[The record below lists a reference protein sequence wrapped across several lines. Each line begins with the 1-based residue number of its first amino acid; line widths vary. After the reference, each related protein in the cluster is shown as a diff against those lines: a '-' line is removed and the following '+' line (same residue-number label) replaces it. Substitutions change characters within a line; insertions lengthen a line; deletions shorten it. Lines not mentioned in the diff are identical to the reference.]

1 MEKKNKINLKIW
13 IPVAVIVLV
22 IIVSLATM
30 VSSRTRV
37 AFLNIESGN
46 VEVDQGKGWTSAE
59 DGMELSLED
68 KVKTGEDGSAVIVLY
83 ESILV
88 ELDPNTEVSIEQ
100 LSKDKVKLNQQSG
113 STWNKFAAISGIK
126 SFEVE
131 TPTTVATVRGCEFW
145 VDMDSVGVEEGAV
158 DAKMKGKLLKLVAGR
173 KGVLRD
179 GVASEEDLTPEDLQ
193 KALHKKEIIIKHL
206 KKLRMD
212 EMNKHSIAVG
222 LIKTAKGYTD
232 EDITRFIN
240 KLDNGELDENSV
252 RQRSPLPAKSL
263 EKFAKMTTEIKKQNA
278 DMKRLQALQSGG
290 IKDEMPLIKDRA
302 TADIPPDPLGKPML
316 EKPLLAER

>member
-1 MEKKNKINLKIW
+1 MEKKKLNLKIW

-37 AFLNIESGN
+37 AFLNVESGS
-46 VEVDQGKGWTSAE
+46 VQVDQGKGWTAAE
-59 DGMELSLED
+59 DGMELS
-68 KVKTGEDGSAVIVLY
+68 
-83 ESILV
+83 
-88 ELDPNTEVSIEQ
+88 Q

-179 GVASEEDLTPEDLQ
+179 GTASEEDLTPEDIQ
-193 KALHKKEIIIKHL
+193 RSLHKKEIIIKHL
-206 KKLRMD
+206 KNLRQD
-212 EMNKHSIAVG
+212 EMNKHNIMVG
-222 LIKTAKGYTD
+222 LIKRTRGYND
-232 EDITRFIN
+232 EDITRFLN
-240 KLDNGELDENSV
+240 KLDNGELNENDV
-252 RQRSPLPAKSL
+252 RSKSPLPVKSID
-263 EKFAKMTTEIKKQNA
+263 KFAKITTEI
-278 DMKRLQALQSGG
+278 
-290 IKDEMPLIKDRA
+290 
-302 TADIPPDPLGKPML
+302 T
-316 EKPLLAER
+316 